1 MSKCIFSFLFCVAA
15 KAASAY
21 RTHETLF
28 IPLIQLHD
36 AKLSAQELAALLPRK
51 IRDNEELREQM
62 TLKEQELD
70 RNRVA
75 VSEAEETR
83 DQFLKQAALVR
94 GG

>member
-1 MSKCIFSFLFCVAA
+1 MAA
-15 KAASAY
+15 KAASAHS
-21 RTHETLF
+21 THETSF
-28 IPLIQLHD
+28 VSLIQLHD

-70 RNRVA
+70 RNRAA

-83 DQFLKQAALVR
+83 DQFLEQAALVR